1 VLVGKKVEE
10 LQKVVDFAY
19 YILPNYQSFL
29 KLLTGVFSMNKAEL
43 IEAVAVRS
51 NTTKAQTA
59 TMLDGLLE
67 VIQKTL
73 TGGNNVQLV
82 GFGTFSITER
92 AGRAGRNPATGES
105 MTIPAKK
112 VVRFKP
118 GKILADSA
126 AAVKPVRASKAS
138 KPKQAGKKK

>member
-1 VLVGKKVEE
+1 
-10 LQKVVDFAY
+10 
-19 YILPNYQSFL
+19 
-29 KLLTGVFSMNKAEL
+29 MNKAEL

-92 AGRAGRNPATGES
+92 AGREGRNPATGES

-118 GKILADSA
+118 GKTLADSA
-126 AAVKPVRASKAS
+126 AAVKPMRAAKVSKS
-138 KPKQAGKKK
+138 RKSGKNK